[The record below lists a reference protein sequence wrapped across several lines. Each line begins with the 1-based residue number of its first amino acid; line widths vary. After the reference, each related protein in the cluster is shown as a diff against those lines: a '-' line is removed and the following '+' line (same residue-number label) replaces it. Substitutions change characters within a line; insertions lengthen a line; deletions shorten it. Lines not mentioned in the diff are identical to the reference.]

1 MTMMMLVSTPYWL
14 WKPDAINAGVLP
26 GPTPIKGGVRIWFH
40 ICPLVKSSTANCA
53 ISAAGAEPPHDRPEC
68 PDHAAGEE
76 HVEDR
81 AEDIRQRAT
90 AHQHRQRQP
99 NCHVVRRPTELHV
112 ETSVLPHERRER
124 LGCRASAV
132 ELVLRRLLGRRPRAL
147 GRVEESDRR
156 RCLQAQPSEDVLAV
170 WEVERGEEVL
180 VRVGPLE
187 PRSRQQPL
195 LAVEDAS

>member
-1 MTMMMLVSTPYWL
+1 M
-14 WKPDAINAGVLP
+14 LP

-53 ISAAGAEPPHDRPEC
+53 ISAAWAEPPHDRSER

-81 AEDIRQRAT
+81 AEDIRQRAP

-99 NCHVVRRPTELHV
+99 DRHVVRRATELHV

-124 LGCRASAV
+124 LGRRSSAV
-132 ELVLRRLLGRRPRAL
+132 ELVLRRLLGRCPRAL

-156 RCLQAQPSEDVLAV
+156 RRLQAQSPEDVLAV
-170 WEVERGEEVL
+170 WKVERGEEVL

-187 PRSRQQPL
+187 PRPRQHPL
-195 LAVEDAS
+195 LAVKDAAQSAPMRASERTDKARI